1 MRLKVLLLII
11 VTSFS
16 TALFAQTDSTNEEAD
31 EPIEWNKP
39 SDNEKTRLGIVMGIQ
54 TATLFGNTLP
64 SNKPMMGLLGGGYA
78 RYNFKRGYSLQQQF
92 QVSFKGSNFNA
103 AAGEI
108 SALRLLYLD
117 FPLILSKKLNSK
129 SKHRIGAGIQYARLI
144 NTVMYIDT
152 KSYPSGISPK
162 LDNNDWSPVLMYQY
176 QFDYF
181 ALQVALKNGLR
192 NLNLGNAWPEN
203 AKPLNNNG
211 NLNTSSLELNI
222 IF

>member
-11 VTSFS
+11 GN
-16 TALFAQTDSTNEEAD
+16 ALCIASFAQTDSTDEAE
-31 EPIEWNKP
+31 EPIEWMKP

-78 RYNFKRGYSLQQQF
+78 RYNFKRGFSLQQQF
-92 QVSFKGSNFNA
+92 QVSFRGSNFNA

-117 FPLILSKKLNSK
+117 FPLILYKKLNNK
-129 SKHRIGAGIQYARLI
+129 SKHRIGAGIQYARLV

-176 QFDYF
+176 QFDFF
-181 ALQVALKNGLR
+181 ALQAAAKYGLR

-203 AKPLNNNG
+203 AKPLNNSG
-211 NLNTSSLELNI
+211 SLNNASIELNI